1 MRRPNGRKKIEIA
14 RMQNQTNLQV
24 TFSKRRAGLFKKAS
38 ELSTLCGAN
47 VAIVAFS
54 PSNKVYACGHPSVE
68 SVVDKFV
75 EENPPPDTDD
85 PNPIIVAHQNANI
98 DEINEKLN
106 KLERSLKR
114 ERKHGQALQA
124 LRTEPSNEKLSFF
137 DLKILCKS
145 LEAADKKVE
154 KLASQLMECGIEFP
168 YQTIGSALAP
178 LRARESTS
186 SDSAKG
192 HLDLRIYPA
201 VLPSDCFKTSTTDQ
215 LQIAIIRLMP
225 VARATMKG
233 LPSKDN

>member
-47 VAIVAFS
+47 VAIVVFS

-75 EENPPPDTDD
+75 GENPPPDTDD

-98 DEINEKLN
+98 DENNEKLN
-106 KLERSLKR
+106 KLERALKR

-137 DLKILCKS
+137 DLKILCES

-186 SDSAKG
+186 SDSDERSSG
-192 HLDLRIYPA
+192 
-201 VLPSDCFKTSTTDQ
+201 S
-215 LQIAIIRLMP
+215 
-225 VARATMKG
+225 G
-233 LPSKDN
+233 E

>member
-1 MRRPNGRKKIEIA
+1 MWTP
-14 RMQNQTNLQV
+14 
-24 TFSKRRAGLFKKAS
+24 F
-38 ELSTLCGAN
+38 
-47 VAIVAFS
+47 
-54 PSNKVYACGHPSVE
+54 VE
-68 SVVDKFV
+68 SIVDKFV
-75 EENPPPDTDD
+75 RENPPPDTDD

-106 KLERSLKR
+106 KLERSLER

-137 DLKILCKS
+137 DLKILCES

-186 SDSAKG
+186 SDSG
-192 HLDLRIYPA
+192 EG
-201 VLPSDCFKTSTTDQ
+201 SS
-215 LQIAIIRLMP
+215 
-225 VARATMKG
+225 G
-233 LPSKDN
+233 SGE

>member
-54 PSNKVYACGHPSVE
+54 PSNKVYACGHPS
-68 SVVDKFV
+68 
-75 EENPPPDTDD
+75 NPPSDTDD

-106 KLERSLKR
+106 KLERSLER

-124 LRTEPSNEKLSFF
+124 LRTEPSNETLSFF
-137 DLKILCKS
+137 DLKILCES
-145 LEAADKKVE
+145 LEATDKKVE

-186 SDSAKG
+186 SDSG
-192 HLDLRIYPA
+192 EG
-201 VLPSDCFKTSTTDQ
+201 SS
-215 LQIAIIRLMP
+215 
-225 VARATMKG
+225 G
-233 LPSKDN
+233 SGE